1 MSSQE
6 EVRECPQRLWE
17 HVQQRE
23 EVVHVTMIHQ
33 RQHQQQ
39 VEEVPTPMT
48 QEEVVAGAEAL
59 EPAPDLPVADLLVAV
74 SQRQICQCS
83 SDDIWHVVGP
93 GRGWWMCGGCG
104 VPRLKTNRPGPVE
117 PKPLVEPS
125 VKPNHEK
132 RPLCIFVCT
141 LQ

>member
-1 MSSQE
+1 MF
-6 EVRECPQRLWE
+6 RRTFR
-17 HVQQRE
+17 HVQQGD
-23 EVVHVTMIHQ
+23 EVHITMIHQ

-39 VEEVPTPMT
+39 VVEEVVEVVEVPIPMMT
-48 QEEVVAGAEAL
+48 QEEVAAGAEAL

-132 RPLCIFVCT
+132 RPHCIFVCT